1 MAARAI
7 SSGTISF
14 GLVSI
19 PIKLYTAASSGGIAF
34 NFLHNR
40 CGSRMKQQ
48 QFCPVCEEVVQLTD
62 LVRGYEFAKN
72 QYVRFENDELKALEE
87 ETSKVIELEEFV
99 PLEKVD
105 PVYFEKTYYLGPD
118 KGGEKAYRLLADA
131 MTESNRVGLAKYVMR
146 GKEGLVLIR
155 AVQGGLML
163 HTMYYADEVRDF
175 DDIDRGQTVT
185 LKDGELDLAVRLID
199 ELVSK
204 EFHPENYHDEYKA
217 RVLHLVEQKVEGKE
231 VTALEPQVRQSQV
244 VDLMEALKASLE
256 KHDGAAK
263 AKPSRAAARARK
275 TRVTGAEAVTEAE
288 VTFEEFR
295 AAVDGS
301 GLEVGAAELKKSYN
315 GLTSLGKRKKLAAAG
330 IRGKVVNLRK
340 DLEVIR
346 SDPELF
352 GNAPKKLKAARIPLT
367 ARDWER
373 Y

>member
-19 PIKLYTAASSGGIAF
+19 PIKLYTAASSAGIAF

-48 QFCPVCEEVVQLTD
+48 QLCPVCDEVVQRSD

-72 QYVRFENDELKALEE
+72 QYVRFENDELKTLEE

-118 KGGEKAYRLLADA
+118 KGGDKAYRLLADA
-131 MTESNRVGLAKYVMR
+131 MTESNRVGVAKYVMR

-175 DDIDRGQTVT
+175 DDIEPGADRQAQGRRAGPGHPPHRRAGEQGVPSGELSRRVQGPGPPAGGAEGGRQGGDGAGASGSPEPSSGPHGGPQGQPGAARRRGKGQGPARGQVCCRERAGRR
-185 LKDGELDLAVRLID
+185 DEPRSRGEPRSRV
-199 ELVSK
+199 ELRSK
-204 EFHPENYHDEYKA
+204 
-217 RVLHLVEQKVEGKE
+217 G
-231 VTALEPQVRQSQV
+231 EPSKQS
-244 VDLMEALKASLE
+244 
-256 KHDGAAK
+256 
-263 AKPSRAAARARK
+263 
-275 TRVTGAEAVTEAE
+275 
-288 VTFEEFR
+288 
-295 AAVDGS
+295 
-301 GLEVGAAELKKSYN
+301 
-315 GLTSLGKRKKLAAAG
+315 
-330 IRGKVVNLRK
+330 
-340 DLEVIR
+340 
-346 SDPELF
+346 
-352 GNAPKKLKAARIPLT
+352 
-367 ARDWER
+367 
-373 Y
+373 